1 MNWHVEMFFDAGWD
15 GWSYDVQMV
24 DVYNVEFVDPE
35 PDECYVNDQG
45 EFVWILEDKEI
56 AVRNIDSE
64 EADDEGEGDVESVLF
79 EAKPETPSILSW
91 TLFYSALF
99 LSPAVALL
107 ILALASAIVVLSLSH
122 AAVQVES
129 ILR

>member
-1 MNWHVEMFFDAGWD
+1 MNWHDEMFFDAGWD

-35 PDECYVNDQG
+35 PGECYVNNQG

-56 AVRNIDSE
+56 VVRNMNSE
-64 EADDEGEGDVESVLF
+64 ERDDEGEGDVGALLI
-79 EAKPETPSILSW
+79 EAKPEKPSILSW

-99 LSPAVALL
+99 ISPAVALL
-107 ILALASAIVVLSLSH
+107 ILALASAVIVLSFSN
-122 AAVQVES
+122 AVVQVES

>member
-35 PDECYVNDQG
+35 PGECYVNDQG
-45 EFVWILEDKEI
+45 EFVFILEDKEI
-56 AVRNIDSE
+56 AVRNMDSE
-64 EADDEGEGDVESVLF
+64 EAGDEGECDVESALL
-79 EAKPETPSILSW
+79 EAQPEKPSILSW

-107 ILALASAIVVLSLSH
+107 ILALASAIIVLSLSH